1 MKRIVTLVC
10 VVMSVMALQAK
21 DYLGFQIGF
30 AQSVTR
36 LNAPVLEKKTELNP
50 TMYNGMKIGLLYDG
64 TIIKGFGVTMGV
76 NYTFG
81 VSATDWTSKNPTV
94 SLYPKVRSRGQ
105 YHQIEIPVEWQYKF
119 EIAQRTWLILYTGP
133 TIQCG
138 LSFNNNKWCLDE
150 EEQDPYI
157 ARKENLYS
165 KEDMND
171 FALKR
176 LNVTWGVGAGFQYER
191 YFLRGGYDFGMINPY
206 KAQKFDNV
214 DISTRGRFD
223 QWQVKIGM
231 YFWESKK

>member
-1 MKRIVTLVC
+1 
-10 VVMSVMALQAK
+10 MALQAK

-64 TIIKGFGVTMGV
+64 TIIKGFGVTMGM

-171 FALKR
+171 YALKR